1 MSSFAQ
7 TLKAQGRTLE
17 TIRNTNVE
25 QTKEIQ
31 GLLQQLETQTTTSNI
46 NDSVVKNILEEL
58 TRLVGQ
64 NTTYVHVASE
74 KRKSELRKNL
84 LTVTAGLLVMR
95 LVLFGMHLA
104 SPNLVDATWWV
115 VTGLVSVQVLIQAV
129 IFTRIKL
136 FDKHFKTDFPHLNSD
151 IPLIVKTE
159 NYVRADAVV
168 ALCSMAVAGIGLVKS
183 VLAYKK
189 LPSNKQDASTR
200 LNMANSQDEQ
210 MGAMK
215 EILSAMA
222 LSTNVFFTGV
232 NTLAF
237 MVALISAMTYKKPDL
252 KLVGVDNQTT
262 AIAGLMADI
271 ATVVG

>member
-1 MSSFAQ
+1 MSEIAQ
-7 TLKAQGRTLE
+7 TLKAQGRTLK

-25 QTKEIQ
+25 QTQEIKD
-31 GLLQQLETQTTTSNI
+31 LLQQLEEQKTTSNS
-46 NDSVVKNILEEL
+46 NDSIVKDILEQL
-58 TRLVGQ
+58 TGLVEQ

-74 KRKSELRKNL
+74 KRKSALRKNL
-84 LTVTAGLLVMR
+84 LTLTAGLLVMR
-95 LVLFGMHLA
+95 LVLFGMHLS

-115 VTGLVSVQVLIQAV
+115 VTGLVLVQVLIQV
-129 IFTRIKL
+129 VMFTKIKFL
-136 FDKHFKTDFPHLNSD
+136 DKHLQTEFPHLNSN
-151 IPLIVKTE
+151 IPVIVKTKTH
-159 NYVRADAVV
+159 VRADALV
-168 ALCSMAVAGIGLVKS
+168 ALCSLAVAGIGLVKS

-189 LPSNKQDASTR
+189 LPSNKQDAFTR

-215 EILSAMA
+215 EILSAMT
-222 LSTNVFFTGV
+222 LTTNVFFTGL

-237 MVALISAMTYKKPDL
+237 VVALISAMTYKKPDL
-252 KLVGVDNQTT
+252 MLVGLDNQTT